1 MPSHSRSRAHRV
13 RALIPIAAAF
23 AAALTGCARV
33 QPYERADLARKCM
46 QSPFSR
52 REAQSGYENQVL
64 QTAAGAELPGGAPGG
79 GCGCTR

>member
-1 MPSHSRSRAHRV
+1 MPFPMRLRAVRSCARF
-13 RALIPIAAAF
+13 AL
-23 AAALTGCARV
+23 AAALSASLPGCARV
-33 QPYERADLARKCM
+33 KPYARADLARKCM

-52 REAQSGYENQVL
+52 GELRSGYENQVL